1 MANTDDI
8 FDDLLTNKESFFVPT
23 NNPSKTSVAPNV
35 RGEFYGHLADAQMKE
50 VSWTK
55 DGEKFKAIV
64 YNYSFVVDEAN
75 KSQSY
80 TYSSYKDASEQH
92 ASGEEYVGRSY
103 KANGVFRFLEP
114 SEGDDFKSNA
124 SGNKSYLRFCETLGI
139 KIEKK
144 VMQMEG
150 QDVEVQVLPSLS
162 ASEINGKPAIAVVDK
177 GKPYTGKD
185 GKERTPFVVKFIKTW
200 EDGEVKNEDIPF

>member
-8 FDDLLTNKESFFVPT
+8 FDDLLTKKESFFVPT

-64 YNYSFVVDEAN
+64 YNYAFVVDEAN

-80 TYSSYKDASEQH
+80 TYLSYKDASEQH
-92 ASGEEYVGRSY
+92 ASGEDYIGRSY
-103 KANGVFRFLEP
+103 RANGVFRFLEP
-114 SEGDDFKSNA
+114 SEGDDFASNA
-124 SGNKSYLRFCETLGI
+124 TGNKSYFRFCETLGI
-139 KIEKK
+139 DIEKK
-144 VMQMEG
+144 VVQMDG
-150 QDVEVQVLPSLS
+150 QDVEVQILPSLS
-162 ASEINGKPAIAVVDK
+162 ASEINGRPAIAIVDK
-177 GKPYTGKD
+177 GKPYTGSD

-200 EDGEVKNEDIPF
+200 EDGEVKSEDIPF